1 MKKQYTEK
9 EISVFKGV
17 MALSKEG
24 KKIYNITV
32 QDIAKAANMGKGT
45 LYEYFPS
52 KEDIIINTL
61 VYFLGLE
68 NKKAE
73 EIADKGMSFRNTVYS
88 LYDLILQSFDDG
100 FAAVSQFASGEDM
113 LDIPKLIEENKE
125 YIEQVMT
132 SRNQLILRMLKIG
145 ENEGVIR
152 LDFGQEYILM
162 AIIANLSCL
171 NHCLHLPKS
180 AEYIRQIEQ
189 KKEIAYT
196 LLLKSLN

>member
-100 FAAVSQFASGEDM
+100 FAMVSQFASGEDM

-152 LDFGQEYILM
+152 LDFGQEYITM
-162 AIIANLSCL
+162 AIMANLSCL
-171 NHCLHLPKS
+171 SNCLHLPKS